1 MDRRGL
7 KTAVTKTVTDNL
19 LIYRQ
24 CGAETRDDYLR
35 LLADD
40 NGLPLCMVQRAA
52 NRLGAAEEFGAL
64 ILFCENA
71 GGMVL

>member
-1 MDRRGL
+1 M
-7 KTAVTKTVTDNL
+7 TDNL

-35 LLADD
+35 LLADE

-52 NRLGAAEEFGAL
+52 DRLGKAEEFGAL
-64 ILFCENA
+64 VAYCE
-71 GGMVL
+71 GGPVQ